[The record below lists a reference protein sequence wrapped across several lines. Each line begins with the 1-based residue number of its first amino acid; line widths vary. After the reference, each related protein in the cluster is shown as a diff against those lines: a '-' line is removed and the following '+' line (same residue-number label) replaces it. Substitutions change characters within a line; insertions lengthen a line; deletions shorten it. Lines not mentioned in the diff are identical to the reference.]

1 MRLVRFSIDE
11 KVSYGVIEDNIIEE
25 IEGLPW
31 EGIVTT
37 GNEYPLDKVKLLAPV
52 CPPAVWAIGLNYLAH
67 AEEGGFPIPSEPVVF
82 LKAASSVIGSDE
94 NIVLPAMLPTE
105 VDYEAEL
112 GIVIGRPCKNVSEE
126 EALDYVLGYT
136 CANDVSARDA
146 QMKYDQ
152 QWARA
157 KSFDTF
163 CPIGPWIEMDLD
175 ADNVDISLKLNGNV
189 MQSSNT
195 SDMIFPCAKVVSY
208 ISQIGTLL
216 PGTVIVTGTP
226 SGVGVARNPQV
237 FLRPGDEV
245 EVIIEGIGTL
255 KNAVE
260 SDTITKENH
269 DDEV

>member
-11 KVSYGVIEDNIIEE
+11 EESYGLIEDDVVEA

-37 GNEYPLDKVKLLAPV
+37 GKEYSLDKVRLLPPV
-52 CPPAVWAIGLNYLAH
+52 VPPAVWAIGLNYLAH
-67 AEEGGFPIPSEPVVF
+67 AEEGGFPIPTEPVIF
-82 LKAASSVIGSDE
+82 LKAASSVIGPDE
-94 NIVLPAMLPTE
+94 NIILPAMLPTE

-112 GIVIGRPCKNVSEE
+112 AIVIGRPCKNVSQE

-136 CANDVSARDA
+136 CGNDVSARDA
-146 QMKYDQ
+146 QIKYDQ

-175 ADNVDISLKLNGNV
+175 GDNVDISLKLNGKV

-208 ISQIGTLL
+208 LSQIATLL
-216 PGTVIVTGTP
+216 PGTVILTGTP
-226 SGVGVARNPQV
+226 SGVGVARDPQV
-237 FLRPGDEV
+237 FMRPGDEV
-245 EVIIEGIGTL
+245 EVTIAGIGTL
-255 KNAVE
+255 RNGVE
-260 SDTITKENH
+260 SDSITKEV
-269 DDEV
+269 DE